1 VEAFEGAVPN
11 ALGVGEFAGVHLE
24 AKRRLAE
31 AQGLIGWEDFLLI
44 RDPDGNLVEIQQQ
57 DV

>member
-1 VEAFEGAVPN
+1 
-11 ALGVGEFAGVHLE
+11 VHLE